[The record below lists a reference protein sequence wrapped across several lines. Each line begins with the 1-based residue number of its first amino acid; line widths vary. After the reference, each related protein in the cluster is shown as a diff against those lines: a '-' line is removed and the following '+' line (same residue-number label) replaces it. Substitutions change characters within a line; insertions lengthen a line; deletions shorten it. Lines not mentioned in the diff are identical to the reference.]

1 MTTFHEAGGLK
12 TFRRLTRIF
21 YARVA
26 RDPRLQRLFSKN
38 ADKQRERLALF
49 LAETFGGPK
58 RYSQQRGQRS
68 LQQMHAAFPIGEQ
81 EIQAWKKHM
90 LAAMD
95 AVGIEG
101 PARSAMRGFFCGGL
115 QQIADNSR
123 YDVSLPELKQLLTQ
137 DRSVANARGHL
148 GSLLHDAAQ
157 AWDLARV
164 RLLLSFGAEVNARNF
179 EGGHTP
185 LYYAA
190 NHVDLSRPAEGI
202 AVADTLIRHGAD
214 VKIHSGP
221 IRGTPLHTAARR
233 DNVVVAR
240 VLLSAGADIEA
251 RDIKGETPLRRALN
265 CRQPGMIG
273 LLIAHGANPDAADKC
288 GLTPRQVAK
297 RRGLRRRALVVGRNQ
312 ARVDIA
318 WAVIS
323 GRMSL
328 IDAVDRYRALESS
341 RPDFLR
347 LASGDNGYCTDD
359 QRLVDLVRLYV
370 EQALTREPKRR
381 EEVLKRLEKERREH
395 SSGGARSTPHA
406 NGS

>member
-1 MTTFHEAGGLK
+1 VHRGIATILGPFGTACSGSEHPGSSGPTVEPRQLEKSAMTTYDQVGGLK
-12 TFRRLTRIF
+12 TFRRLAQVF

-26 RDPRLQRLFSKN
+26 RDPLLQRLFSKK

-58 RYSQQRGQRS
+58 RYSQQRGPRS
-68 LQQMHAAFPIGEQ
+68 LQEMHAAFLIGEQ

-123 YDVSLPELKQLLTQ
+123 YDVSLPELKQLLAQ
-137 DRSVANARGHL
+137 DCSVANARGHL
-148 GSLLHDAAQ
+148 GNLLHDAAQ
-157 AWDLARV
+157 AWDIERV

-190 NHVDLSRPAEGI
+190 NHVELSRPAHGK
-202 AVADTLIRHGAD
+202 AVAETLIRHGAE
-214 VKIHSGP
+214 VNVHSGP

-233 DNVVVAR
+233 DNVVVAG

-251 RDIKGETPLRRALN
+251 RDIKGETSLRRALN

-273 LLIAHGANPDAADKC
+273 LLLGHGANPDSPDKR
-288 GLTPRQVAK
+288 GVTPRQVAK
-297 RRGLRRRALVVGRNQ
+297 MRGLR
-312 ARVDIA
+312 I
-318 WAVIS
+318 
-323 GRMSL
+323 
-328 IDAVDRYRALESS
+328 
-341 RPDFLR
+341 
-347 LASGDNGYCTDD
+347 
-359 QRLVDLVRLYV
+359 
-370 EQALTREPKRR
+370 
-381 EEVLKRLEKERREH
+381 
-395 SSGGARSTPHA
+395 GGA
-406 NGS
+406 